1 MEVGSSAG
9 AVEDQPPSPSPGPF
23 ALGGHRAN
31 AFTLAMKE
39 RQPRAGQRYGQF
51 RATFRDL
58 HRFLRRPTPAW
69 GQSLTITE
77 ASCII
82 KAPDSDDEDESDAF
96 SSDDEDPF
104 HSTTGNLKFNFLGND
119 RLLWEY
125 AQSLVDAGLIDS
137 FCSVDSWNLHR
148 GIDHLL

>member
-69 GQSLTITE
+69 GQSLTITG

-82 KAPDSDDEDESDAF
+82 KPPDSDDEDESDAF

-104 HSTTGNLKFNFLGND
+104 HSGVGFLKFFFVGSD

-125 AQSLVDAGLIDS
+125 AQSLEDAGLIKD
-137 FCSVDSWNLHR
+137 FCSVNSYDLHR